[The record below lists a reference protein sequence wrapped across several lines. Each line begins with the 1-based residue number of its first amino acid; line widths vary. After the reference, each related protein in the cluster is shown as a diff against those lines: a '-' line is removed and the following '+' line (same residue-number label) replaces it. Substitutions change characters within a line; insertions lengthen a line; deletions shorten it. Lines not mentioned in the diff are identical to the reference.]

1 MQGNQGSQKKDIEF
15 GSCPFSEAMKPPK
28 GHENYTDKSKCPFQ
42 QMQQQPEIKIAD
54 GSAEKKKEK
63 KEKQPKGG
71 CPFMSSEKKR
81 NPPLAHLEEQY
92 DTYYISPLNYLLDTR
107 GLWMLAFDSKEVKK
121 GPIKDRRK
129 VFDTYPTYLKSTLFH
144 DDENTKKLRQCEV
157 AQRFF
162 VYDKFREKGNKLLQK
177 QEYDE
182 AIRYYER
189 ALGCFRYLEVVE
201 PPEVDSDEDE
211 TNQQQDTSNM
221 TEKEK
226 KELEDMKKSAKQYRK
241 EQKEFKKQYK
251 SLMTIYTDENVKY
264 NGVEHIQDEA
274 DKEMCNSI
282 MYGLYLNM
290 SVCYMKMSHFDLA
303 KKILDDAG
311 VIQKE
316 NSQYLFRYSQAILYD
331 KWSTYKDLIKA
342 KELIEK
348 AINLSNVENI
358 FKQGPGILKLMGLE
372 NAKEIYVEHA
382 HRVMETL
389 KRKKQWVQDI
399 VEPLFL
405 RAKEIDEIEQEM
417 IEDGKV
423 PYEEGVTD
431 VVDPEDLVQQQN
443 ETDKQFL
450 YRVCLPQLTQEHQ
463 EYEIVKEMVNKY
475 YRIIEFYAEQ
485 KKYDQVKIAKQELQ
499 RLLETVQTMSFYMNL
514 DLIDYENDDIL
525 KELVIKHQLNFTDK
539 KYVRRL
545 IRLCRENVTEIFGQ
559 GKFNFEVFE
568 YAMTDYFKKKRE
580 QEEKEREEY
589 LKQHPEPVKPRQ
601 ESSFLKKTLFSTE
614 FWMQML
620 VLLLVMGGMFYF
632 NSNTGFLGKLFSFKK

>member
-1 MQGNQGSQKKDIEF
+1 MQGNQGSQKKDIEI
-15 GSCPFSEAMKPPK
+15 GSCPFSDSMKLPI
-28 GHENYTDKSKCPFQ
+28 GHDKYTDKTKCPFQ
-42 QMQQQPEIKIAD
+42 QIQQQPEIKIID
-54 GSAEKKKEK
+54 GSVEKKKEK
-63 KEKQPKGG
+63 KEKQSKGG
-71 CPFMSSEKKR
+71 CPFMQSEKKR
-81 NPPLAHLEEQY
+81 NPPLAHLEEQF

-107 GLWMLAFDSKEVKK
+107 GLWMIAFDSKEVKK

-129 VFDTYPTYLKSTLFH
+129 IFDSYPIYLKSTLFH

-177 QEYDE
+177 QEYEE

-189 ALGCFRYLEVVE
+189 ALGCFRYLEVIE
-201 PPEVDSDEDE
+201 PSEEESEEEQQITQDI
-211 TNQQQDTSNM
+211 TNLTD
-221 TEKEK
+221 KEK
-226 KELEDMKKSAKQYRK
+226 KELDEMKNSAKQYRK

-264 NGVEHIQDEA
+264 RGVEHIEDEA

-303 KKILDDAG
+303 RKILDDAG
-311 VIQKE
+311 QIQKE

-331 KWSTYKDLIKA
+331 KWSNYKDMIKA

-348 AINLSNVENI
+348 AISLSNVENI

-382 HRVMETL
+382 HKIMEAL
-389 KRKKQWVQDI
+389 KKKKQWVIDLI
-399 VEPLFL
+399 EPLFQ

-423 PYEEGVTD
+423 PYEEGVSD
-431 VVDPEDLVQQQN
+431 VIDPEDMIQQQS
-443 ETDKQFL
+443 ETQKQFL
-450 YRVCLPQLTQEHQ
+450 YRICMPQLIQEHQ

-485 KKYDQVKIAKQELQ
+485 KKYDQVKIAKSELQ
-499 RLLETVQTMSFYMNL
+499 RLLETVQTMSFFMNL
-514 DLIDYENDDIL
+514 DFIDYDNDEQI
-525 KELVIKHQLNFTDK
+525 KELAQKYQINLNDK
-539 KYVRRL
+539 KYIRRL
-545 IRLCRENVTEIFGQ
+545 IRLCREQVTELFGQ

-568 YAMTDYFKKKRE
+568 YAMKDYFKKKKE
-580 QEEKEREEY
+580 KQEKEREEY
-589 LKQHPEPVKPRQ
+589 LKQNPEPIKPKQ
-601 ESSFLKKTLFSTE
+601 QSSFLKKTLFSSE
-614 FWMQML
+614 FWMQMF
-620 VLLLVMGGMFYF
+620 VLLLVMAGMYYF
-632 NSNTGFLGKLFSFKK
+632 NNNTGLIGRLFSLKK